1 MHGNIA
7 HSFGQRCR
15 TASGRGNGSKVRQS
29 KSSHLAA
36 VEQIKGFGIVE
47 WTETSRTGRRIL
59 VVSYCPFS
67 GRAAVCVHAYYFD
80 SQEWRL
86 FWDTLLNGTHRLSVE
101 LPIDQD
107 VLRCR
112 GADGSV
118 IHTEPLDKLSK
129 FHGQK
134 HLEQSRTKAYEGKCM
149 RRGSS

>member
-1 MHGNIA
+1 MNIFRHLLTLACMATLLTLSVSAAEPRPAGATAPKSAKAKA
-7 HSFGQRCR
+7 HI
-15 TASGRGNGSKVRQS
+15 
-29 KSSHLAA
+29 LAA

-101 LPIDQD
+101 LPM
-107 VLRCR
+107 
-112 GADGSV
+112 
-118 IHTEPLDKLSK
+118 
-129 FHGQK
+129 
-134 HLEQSRTKAYEGKCM
+134 TKMC
-149 RRGSS
+149 